1 MFFNN
6 QPRRKLIPQG
16 QSTKQQQH
24 ELKGHPSR
32 TRTCG
37 PWVKSPLL
45 YQLSYRMICGYL
57 GVVW

>member
-16 QSTKQQQH
+16 QSTKQQH